1 MSGDLV
7 QEVKR
12 PNSQFVCW
20 VCWVPHLKLD
30 SSYSCLPVRVAAYGL
45 YFNPEDGNSCVFRT
59 YCFRNCVITRIDCP
73 LFSFVFR
80 CYFHRLPR
88 LTETTNCRP
97 NSIYGPPEQ
106 KPRTIQTELSYHL
119 SLLRSLRN
127 NTKTTG
133 RLWSRVWHVDTTHP
147 IALLFPPANCAP
159 VQVWAVL
166 CHWTSAPCFFLGW
179 SKSSLAFG

>member
-1 MSGDLV
+1 MSAELV

-20 VCWVPHLKLD
+20 VC
-30 SSYSCLPVRVAAYGL
+30 SYSCLPVRVAAYGL
-45 YFNPEDGNSCVFRT
+45 YFNPEDGSSCVFRT
-59 YCFRNCVITRIDCP
+59 YCVRSCAITRTDCP
-73 LFSFVFR
+73 PFSVVFR

-88 LTETTNCRP
+88 LTETTNCCP
-97 NSIYGPPEQ
+97 NSIYWPPEQ

-127 NTKTTG
+127 NTETTG

-147 IALLFPPANCAP
+147 TALLFRLLTVQQYKCQLYWTIGLALFATFLAEANR
-159 VQVWAVL
+159 
-166 CHWTSAPCFFLGW
+166 H
-179 SKSSLAFG
+179 